1 MFVPSIIPHT
11 PLNLRTEPKANICAH
26 SKQLGAGG
34 EGSGWWWWLTSLG
47 FYAALVVNYYYLP
60 QRSPWHWTCRGAVYF
75 HFFIYCALFSQSS
88 RFVFVNFEY
97 GLGQRSVSN
106 SKRRLQHCIMNSSI
120 DKRVTKERYKQRERE
135 GEANKSKLFHSRA
148 RWNWFYF
155 AISCCK
161 LVSIKF
167 WHTICS
173 KFPLI
178 SNPNW

>member
-1 MFVPSIIPHT
+1 MFVLSVIPHT
-11 PLNLRTEPKANICAH
+11 PLNLRTEPKQTFAH
-26 SKQLGAGG
+26 IQSSGERAERGG
-34 EGSGWWWWLTSLG
+34 GGGGGLPLWG

-120 DKRVTKERYKQRERE
+120 DKRVTKERYKQRESER
-135 GEANKSKLFHSRA
+135 EANKSKLFHSRA
-148 RWNWFYF
+148 RWNRFYF

-167 WHTICS
+167 GTQFARNFH
-173 KFPLI
+173 
-178 SNPNW
+178 